1 MSISEQLNPSV
12 ALSWHQS
19 GRATVWIGT
28 PDRSVNILNAEMLQG
43 LELALNDI
51 EAAGA
56 RASHVLIRSTK
67 EGCFFAGAD
76 VPAIAQVATKE
87 EARDVLEFGQ
97 ALFARIEA
105 LEVPTIA
112 LIQGTC
118 LGGGLELALACDH
131 RLVVDQPNTKLG
143 LPEIKLGLIPGWG
156 GTQRLPK
163 IVGLQQALTMIL
175 TGRTLTVT
183 KALQHGLADA
193 VLGVKTWEE
202 DLPEALDRFLLKQG
216 PSEQSRKRLGW
227 KEWLLE
233 RTPVGRNLVF
243 SAAARK
249 LGSRGKHYPAL
260 EAAIAVIMQGSKSGW
275 DAFGEE
281 RDAFAEL
288 LFTDTARSLL
298 GLFLARD
305 EARKSATWLSSASLK
320 PTPVRS
326 VAIVGAGAMGSG
338 IGALAATRGYQVVFK
353 EVDDRAANQG
363 RTRVRAIFDEMLE
376 KKRVTQTELDFCWDR
391 TEFVSDW
398 ESIVQCDLAIEAV
411 LEVESVKKEV
421 LEMLDQCLPAES
433 TIATNTSSLCVTR
446 LATATQRRTQ
456 VAGLHFFNP
465 VNRMDLV
472 EIVQTESTSS
482 ETIARAFQFVKSLGK
497 TPIVTSDKPGFL
509 VNRVLFPYLD
519 EAMRM
524 LLEGYDGEVI
534 DRQMREFGMPM
545 GPLELMDHVG
555 LDIAHHVAQ
564 SQMEL
569 HPQAIASLDLL
580 KDMVDRGWLG
590 KKSGKGFYNYE
601 GRQSFNDQIPIEFRT
616 PKLGL
621 EFKPDGLSKITRRL
635 VYPILNEAV
644 HCLDEQVVCAGW
656 MVDLGLVLGIGFAPH
671 LGGPMQCI
679 DRIGAEVVLH
689 NLQELQQHYGERFQP
704 ADGIHRAVRQRS
716 LLNRHFGILP
726 NPSKA
731 EQLPGT
737 QAWESQDEHRLTQ
750 S

>member
-1 MSISEQLNPSV
+1 MSKSEQLNPSV
-12 ALSWHQS
+12 ALSWHRS
-19 GRATVWIGT
+19 GRATLWIGT
-28 PDRSVNILNAEMLQG
+28 PDRSVNILNAEMLEG
-43 LELALNDI
+43 LKLAVAEI
-51 EAAGA
+51 EAARG
-56 RASHVLIRSTK
+56 RASHVLFRSTK
-67 EGCFFAGAD
+67 AGCFFAGAD

-87 EARDVLEFGQ
+87 EGQEVLEHGQ

-105 LEVPTIA
+105 LDVPTVA

-118 LGGGLELALACDH
+118 LGGGLELALSCDH

-156 GTQRLPK
+156 GTQRLPRV
-163 IVGLQQALTMIL
+163 VGLQQALSMIL
-175 TGRTLTVT
+175 TGRTLNAE
-183 KALQHGLADA
+183 KSRRHGLADG
-193 VLGVKTWEE
+193 VLGAKSWEE
-202 DLPEALDRFLLKQG
+202 DLPEELDRILLQQG
-216 PSEQSRKRLGW
+216 EQPRKRLGW

-233 RTPVGRNLVF
+233 KTPFGRNLVF
-243 SAAARK
+243 STAVRK
-249 LGSRGKHYPAL
+249 LGSRGEHYPAL
-260 EAAIAVIMQGSKSGW
+260 EAAIAVIRQGSKSNW
-275 DAFGEE
+275 TAFGKE

-305 EARKSATWLSSASLK
+305 EARKSTTWIRHATRK
-320 PTPVRS
+320 PAPVRS
-326 VAIVGAGAMGSG
+326 VTVVGAGAMGAG

-353 EVDDRAANQG
+353 EVDDRAADQG
-363 RTRVRAIFDEMLE
+363 KQRVEAIFDEMLE
-376 KKRVTQTELDFCWDR
+376 KKRITKTELDFCWDR
-391 TEFVSDW
+391 MEFVSDW
-398 ESIVQCDLAIEAV
+398 DSIVQCDLAIEAV

-433 TIATNTSSLCVTR
+433 TITTNTSSLCVTR
-446 LATATQRRTQ
+446 LATATQRRPQ

-472 EIVQTESTSS
+472 EIVQTESSSS
-482 ETIARAFQFVKSLGK
+482 ETISRAFQFIKSLGK

-524 LLEGYDGEVI
+524 LLEGYEGEEI
-534 DRQMREFGMPM
+534 DRQLRNFGMPM

-569 HPQAIASLDLL
+569 HPDAITSLELL

-590 KKSGKGFYNYE
+590 TKSGTGFYDYE
-601 GRQSFNDQIPIEFRT
+601 GRKTFNDQIPVEFRT

-621 EFKPDGLSKITRRL
+621 EFKPDGLNKITRRL

-644 HCLDEQVVCAGW
+644 HCLDEQVVSRGW

-671 LGGPMQCI
+671 NGGPLQCI

-689 NLQELQQHYGERFQP
+689 NLQQLRQHYGERFEP
-704 ADGIHRAVRQRS
+704 ADGIWRAVRQRS
-716 LLNRHFGILP
+716 LLNPHFGILP
-726 NPSKA
+726 NSNAA
-731 EQLPGT
+731 EQLPST